1 MKAVSY
7 FPGFKYPSSA
17 IIKYI
22 HVFEDF
28 TIMLEN
34 GEFIKF
40 TPSDEQA
47 FLTWLDDNKVCDIRK
62 EADWVL
68 K

>member
-17 IIKYI
+17 LIKYI
-22 HVFEDF
+22 NVIRDF

-40 TPSDEQA
+40 TPNDEQA
-47 FLTWLDDNKVCDIRK
+47 FLNWLDENNISNIRK
-62 EADWVL
+62 EAGWIL
-68 K
+68 E

>member
-7 FPGFKYPSSA
+7 FPGFKYPSSTL
-17 IIKYI
+17 IKYI
-22 HVFEDF
+22 NVIRDF

-40 TPSDEQA
+40 TPNDEQA
-47 FLTWLDDNKVCDIRK
+47 FLDWLDVNNISNIRK
-62 EADWVL
+62 EAGWIL
-68 K
+68 E